1 MKIAVVS
8 GASSGI
14 GKEFVDIIDKKCGM
28 LDEIWVIA
36 RRGQRL
42 EALQHHVRRPLRIIE
57 MDLADREKLLE
68 LRALMERK
76 KPQIYVLAASAGF
89 GKYGPNTSLDYNDCV
104 GMTDVNVTA
113 LTALVTMS
121 LPYMARGGRILLM
134 ASSAAFLPQPGFGIY
149 AATKSYVLS
158 YARSLNQELRRR
170 HIYVTAV
177 CPGPVA
183 TEFFEVS
190 GSGGM
195 LAAAKRLFMA
205 DARNVARLAW
215 NDSMAKKELSVY
227 GLSIK
232 AFRVLAKVVPHHWIL
247 KGMSLFA

>member
-36 RRGQRL
+36 RREQRL
-42 EALQHHVRRPLRIIE
+42 TKLQYHVKHPLRIIE
-57 MDLADREKLLE
+57 ADLSDREKLFE
-68 LRALMERK
+68 LKALMDMK

-89 GKYGPNTSLDYNDCV
+89 GKYGPNMSLDFNDCI

-113 LTALVTMS
+113 LTALVTMA
-121 LPYMARGGRILLM
+121 LPYMVRGSRMLLM

-149 AATKSYVLS
+149 AATKSFVLS
-158 YARSLNQELRRR
+158 YARSLNMELRRR

-183 TEFFEVS
+183 TEFFQVS

-195 LAAAKRLFMA
+195 LAAAKHLFMA
-205 DARNVARLAW
+205 EPGAVARLAW
-215 NDSMAKKELSVY
+215 NDAMAKKELSVY
-227 GLSIK
+227 GLPIK
-232 AFRVLAKVVPHHWIL
+232 AFRILAKTVPHHWIL
-247 KGMSLFA
+247 KGMSLFS